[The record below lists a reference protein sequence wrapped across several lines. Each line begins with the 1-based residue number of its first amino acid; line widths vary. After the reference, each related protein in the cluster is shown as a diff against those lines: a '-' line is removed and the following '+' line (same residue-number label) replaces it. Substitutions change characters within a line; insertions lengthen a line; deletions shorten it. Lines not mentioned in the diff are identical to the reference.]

1 MSNMNIP
8 VGISDFRRIREEN
21 YYYIDKSGLISTLLE
36 NTPAQVTLITRPR
49 RFGKTLGMSM
59 LANFFDI
66 SQDSRQL
73 FKGLEISGNQ
83 ALCADWMN
91 QYPTIFL
98 SFKDIG
104 GTSFENAFNLLRF
117 VIAQLYDNY
126 KFLLDDPD
134 IPSAQ
139 KEIFQ
144 RLQQQTASLTDI
156 QGALLILTKMLY
168 SYYKKPVIILL
179 DEYDVPVAKASSN
192 GYYDAMLEI
201 MRPMLSTVL
210 KDNPSLRLAV
220 ITGCLKI
227 AKESI
232 FTGTNNLVSDTI
244 QSTHLNEYFGFT
256 QADVDQILSDFHFER
271 NKTLIKSWYDGYH
284 FGDFDVY
291 CPWDVMNY
299 IRDLKIDPSARPSS
313 YWKNTSDNAIIRSFI
328 DFAGGNSTRKLES
341 LLSGGYIIQRVDDML
356 TYDYLHS
363 SEDNLWSVLYL
374 TGYLTSVRDEAIAG
388 DIPEGTSALMIPNEE
403 IREIFETTI
412 MKWFDDTAKGWN
424 RSRLFNAVWTGDAD
438 AVTEE
443 MTKLLRKTISYH
455 GYREDFYHAFL
466 AGIFAGAGYTVDS
479 NKEHGEGRSDVV
491 IYDEANS
498 RVAIFEAKYSR
509 NQELL
514 LSECDRALNQIND
527 RMYAEEYADDYADDY
542 DEILCYGIAFFK
554 KRCVVKKK

>member
-144 RLQQQTASLTDI
+144 RLQRQTASLTDI

-244 QSTHLNEYFGFT
+244 QSTLLNEYFGFT
-256 QADVDQILSDFHFER
+256 QADVDQILLDFHFEH

-328 DFAGGNSTRKLES
+328 DFAGGNITRKLES
-341 LLSGGYIIQRVDDML
+341 LLSGGYIIQHVDDML

-479 NKEHGEGRSDVV
+479 NKEHGEGRSDVA

-527 RMYAEEYADDYADDY
+527 RMYAEEYADDY
-542 DEILCYGIAFFK
+542 DEILCYGIAFLK

>member
-328 DFAGGNSTRKLES
+328 DFAGGNITRKLES